1 MSRSTTTSEPAMT
14 SRYGRRDFL
23 KRVGLGASAVAAAR
37 GISVSQAA
45 VVQPA
50 HARSRFLSTAPQHF
64 GRIFPHPEPFAPATR
79 AVTKSLVALG
89 AQGGPIDAVDQRDRS
104 ACLLGGVTST
114 RVSFC
119 TLQSL
124 SHSPS
129 LGPCKTTS

>member
-1 MSRSTTTSEPAMT
+1 MT

-23 KRVGLGASAVAAAR
+23 KRVGLGASAVAGAR

-45 VVQPA
+45 VLQPA

-64 GRIFPHPEPFAPATR
+64 G
-79 AVTKSLVALG
+79 
-89 AQGGPIDAVDQRDRS
+89 DAVDQRDRS
-104 ACLLGGVTST
+104 ACLLGAATST

-129 LGPCKTTS
+129 FGPCKTTS